1 MTYDKQIY
9 PLIIVMTII
18 VLVVEALTLSI
29 LYNTSFD
36 KQRDQ
41 LIATARSQAALI
53 TSVAKFDLL
62 HSKDTSCRSIVLKNM

>member
-1 MTYDKQIY
+1 MTYEKQMY

-18 VLVVEALTLSI
+18 GLAVEALTLSI

-41 LIATARSQAALI
+41 LVATAASQAALI
-53 TSVAKFDLL
+53 TAVAKFD
-62 HSKDTSCRSIVLKNM
+62 